1 MSSSSAH
8 ESRFLDQD
16 INTGTRSSRVI
27 SCALC
32 QRRKVKCDK
41 QIPCSYCKRH
51 RVQCVPATPAAPRPR
66 KKRFA
71 EAELL
76 ARLRRYEVALRSAG
90 VDLDA
95 VNNSD
100 LDAVSNIAAGGADNS
115 RASFEKSPS
124 SGFSSAGISTF
135 RKVIKDEPGQWAGAQ
150 DEWDETQQM
159 LRGSSEDDNDE
170 NPIVAT
176 FNTMFDG
183 DAGGLL
189 FDSCPLDLDLAAIH
203 PAPTQIFALWQT
215 YIDNVSPLV
224 KIIHVPTMQQQ
235 IIKASADLNNISPAV
250 HALMFGIY
258 ASAARTLDESECITM
273 YHEQKAMLLHRWH
286 FGAQSA
292 LRRADYLR
300 SSDIMVLQALVL
312 YLVSRI
318 LHALSCWYAL

>member
-1 MSSSSAH
+1 MSFDQEVSS
-8 ESRFLDQD
+8 
-16 INTGTRSSRVI
+16 GTRSSRVI

-51 RVQCVPATPAAPRPR
+51 RVQCVPATPAPPRPR

-76 ARLRRYEVALRSAG
+76 VRLRRYEVALRSAG
-90 VDLDA
+90 VDPDA
-95 VNNSD
+95 INNSTAESEA
-100 LDAVSNIAAGGADNS
+100 LDDS
-115 RASFEKSPS
+115 RESFEKTPS
-124 SGFSSAGISTF
+124 SDLSSTGISSF
-135 RKVIKDEPGQWAGAQ
+135 RKVVKDEPGQWENAQ
-150 DEWDETQQM
+150 DEFETTQEM
-159 LRGSSEDDNDE
+159 LRGSSEDEIDE
-170 NPIVAT
+170 HPITAT
-176 FNTMFDG
+176 YNTMFDG

-203 PAPTQIFALWQT
+203 PETTQIFGLWQNF
-215 YIDNVSPLV
+215 IDNVHPLV
-224 KIIHVPTMQQQ
+224 KIIHVPTIQPQ
-235 IIKASADLNNISPAV
+235 IIKASADLNDTSPAL

-258 ASAARTLDESECITM
+258 ASAARTLDETECITV
-273 YHEQKAMLLHRWH
+273 YHEQKALLLHRWH

-312 YLVSRI
+312 YLVSGI
-318 LHALSCWYAL
+318 FQALSRWYALE